1 MPYKRTIANK
11 KKWQAIHQRTLE
23 DGSRKRLGQIFDT
36 KAEAL
41 EWEAAVRKIPLH
53 ELFPEL
59 NPVSTT
65 PMVSLT
71 VLEWATKYLAYVETS
86 MGTETFYEKRVAF
99 RTLIEQ
105 VGPTFLVKDL
115 TKALVHNALLVRM
128 RDVSGNAA
136 NRDRKNLKA
145 AWQYGLDFIDVFPKD
160 MAEPFPRR
168 KMAETRN
175 DRYIPPEDDF
185 WKVVEVATGQDRVM
199 LLTYFALAARRS
211 EVYRLQLKD
220 LDFKRDRVRLY
231 TRKRENGTE
240 EFDWLPMKGS
250 LRKELNAHVERKNIS
265 DPEAYVFAND
275 LEHSRYK
282 GSRYGK
288 RKYWMK
294 TLCMKAGVPYFTLHA
309 IRHITPSILDDQG
322 ESLKTIQKI
331 MRHKSP
337 ETTLK
342 YLHQMRPERDAL
354 ERLEIKVPT

>member
-1 MPYKRTIANK
+1 
-11 KKWQAIHQRTLE
+11 
-23 DGSRKRLGQIFDT
+23 
-36 KAEAL
+36 
-41 EWEAAVRKIPLH
+41 
-53 ELFPEL
+53 
-59 NPVSTT
+59 
-65 PMVSLT
+65 
-71 VLEWATKYLAYVETS
+71 
-86 MGTETFYEKRVAF
+86 
-99 RTLIEQ
+99 
-105 VGPTFLVKDL
+105 
-115 TKALVHNALLVRM
+115 M

-145 AWQYGLDFIDVFPKD
+145 AWQYGLDFIDEFPQD

-175 DRYIPPEDDF
+175 DRYIPPEEDF

-220 LDFKRDRVRLY
+220 LDFKRNMVRLY

-250 LRKELNAHVERKNIS
+250 LRKELKAHVERKNIS

-288 RKYWMK
+288 RKHWMK

-337 ETTLK
+337 ATTLK

>member
-1 MPYKRTIANK
+1 MPYKRTVANK

-23 DGSRKRLGQIFDT
+23 DGTRKRLGQLFET

-59 NPVSTT
+59 SPASAT
-65 PMVSLT
+65 PMESLT
-71 VLEWATKYLAYVETS
+71 VLEWATKYLAYVEAG
-86 MGTETFYEKRVAF
+86 MGKETFYEKRKAF
-99 RTLIEQ
+99 STLIEH
-105 VGPTFLVKDL
+105 VGPIFLVKDL
-115 TKALVHNALLVRM
+115 TTALMHNALMVRM
-128 RDVSGNAA
+128 QNVSGNAA

-145 AWQYGLDFIDVFPKD
+145 AWQYGIELIDGFPKD
-160 MAEPFPRR
+160 MADPFPKR

-175 DRYIPPEDDF
+175 DRYIPPEEDF
-185 WKVVEVATGQDRVM
+185 WKVVEVATDQDRVM

-211 EVYRLQLKD
+211 EVFRLQLKD
-220 LDFKRDRVRLY
+220 LDFKRNRVRLY
-231 TRKRENGTE
+231 TRKRKNGTE

-250 LRKELNAHVERKNIS
+250 LRKELKAHVELKKIY
-265 DPEAYVFAND
+265 DPDAYVFAND
-275 LEHSRYK
+275 VGHSRYK

-288 RKYWMK
+288 RKHWMK